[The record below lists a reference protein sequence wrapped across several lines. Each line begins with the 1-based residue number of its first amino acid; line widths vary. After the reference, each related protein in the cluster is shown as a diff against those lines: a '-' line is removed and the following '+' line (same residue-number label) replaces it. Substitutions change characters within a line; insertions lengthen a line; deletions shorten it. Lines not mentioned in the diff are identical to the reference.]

1 MGILNKESV
10 FSQCPQKV
18 VNNFEAKNSNYPS
31 SSTNL
36 LSGIDGIGGNFRLAN
51 SLSQPMYQKSL

>member
-36 LSGIDGIGGNFRLAN
+36 LSGIDGIGGNFRLA
-51 SLSQPMYQKSL
+51 

>member
-18 VNNFEAKNSNYPS
+18 VNNFEAKNSYDPS
-31 SSTNL
+31 SHTNL
-36 LSGIDGIGGNFRLAN
+36 LSSIDSIGGNFRLA
-51 SLSQPMYQKSL
+51 

>member
-18 VNNFEAKNSNYPS
+18 VNNFEAKISNYPS
-31 SSTNL
+31 SPTNL
-36 LSGIDGIGGNFRLAN
+36 LSGIDGIGGNFRLA
-51 SLSQPMYQKSL
+51 